1 MIIHL
6 EFLEINRLVIA
17 FRLVSGYQSGQRRM
31 VDDALILQKVQNFV
45 LVDIGT
51 VVQVKNLENKLMESF
66 FL

>member
-17 FRLVSGYQSGQRRM
+17 LRLVSGYQSGQRRM

-51 VVQVKNLENKLMESF
+51 VVQVKNLKNKLMESF